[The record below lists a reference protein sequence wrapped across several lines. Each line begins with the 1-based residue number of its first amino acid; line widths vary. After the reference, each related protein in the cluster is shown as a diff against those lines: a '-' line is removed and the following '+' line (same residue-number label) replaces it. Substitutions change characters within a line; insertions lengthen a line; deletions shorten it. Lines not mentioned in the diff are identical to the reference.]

1 MDDLAKLKEAET
13 WHERLRRLVVAKDY
27 AGALE
32 LLRHPAP
39 GTETDAVYEERQ
51 RAQAVINGRDGWI
64 VELIGERDAALSAH
78 ASALAR
84 VAVLEGAL
92 RDFGKQ
98 TGLELAF
105 CYESDPGEPGSWCV
119 HRQSG
124 GVNDR
129 EWTLIA
135 KAASPLEAIRA
146 ALRTEGEGHG

>member
-92 RDFGKQ
+92 
-98 TGLELAF
+98 
-105 CYESDPGEPGSWCV
+105 
-119 HRQSG
+119 
-124 GVNDR
+124 
-129 EWTLIA
+129 A
-135 KAASPLEAIRA
+135 KVAASGPSERPDGPDYQCGNANDVAWDASQLTAWNIAQIARA
-146 ALRTEGEGHG
+146 ALRTEGEGQAAKEQGNGDG

>member
-51 RAQAVINGRDGWI
+51 RAQAVINGRDRWI

-92 RDFGKQ
+92 RESRDR
-98 TGLELAF
+98 LAAF
-105 CYESDPGEPGSWCV
+105 VGATAEITDCSADVEVLKRAD
-119 HRQSG
+119 
-124 GVNDR
+124 
-129 EWTLIA
+129 
-135 KAASPLEAIRA
+135 A
-146 ALRTEGEGHG
+146 ALAGEGA